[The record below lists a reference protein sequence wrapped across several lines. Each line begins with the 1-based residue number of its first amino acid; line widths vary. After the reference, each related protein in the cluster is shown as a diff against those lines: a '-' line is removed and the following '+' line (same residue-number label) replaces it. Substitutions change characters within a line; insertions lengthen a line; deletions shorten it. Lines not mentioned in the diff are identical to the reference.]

1 MFPAGFFVV
10 KHLDNARAEHL
21 AEVKISKQKACF
33 ILQMELTENT
43 RIFYNTDINQ

>member
-1 MFPAGFFVV
+1 MFPTGFFDSKKMRV
-10 KHLDNARAEHL
+10 